1 MIWSL
6 PLLLI
11 ASTVSALDCSSEQLS
26 PYRLKD
32 SFTQVTSK
40 SIISDTP
47 PSKTNTTWYLNLCN
61 QQEQII
67 EDCPKNSQI
76 CGVQTVLLPGESPIK
91 TQIVSFGN
99 GLNYNVL
106 DANKSDISIKLD
118 DSSWGSNS
126 VSAQLEFHCAEN
138 EDVEIEWDYS
148 KFVLKYTT
156 PAACLKDDKSAPP
169 APPKDGDKD
178 GDDKKKKDDSW
189 GWFTWLFIILVLLF
203 GGYIIFGAWITAS
216 KSPADFQDAV
226 HDFVETLGNLAKSLP
241 GFLKEIGQKI
251 FGSENRGGYS
261 AV

>member
-1 MIWSL
+1 MLWTV
-6 PLLLI
+6 PLISSLI
-11 ASTVSALDCSSEQLS
+11 ASTAWALDCSSDKFA

-32 SFTQVTSK
+32 SFTQVSSK
-40 SIISDTP
+40 SIITDTP

-76 CGVQTVLLPGESPIK
+76 CGIQTVLLPGETPIK

-106 DANKSDISIKLD
+106 EANKSDIYVKLD

-126 VSAQLEFHCAEN
+126 ITAQLELHCAES
-138 EDVEIEWDYS
+138 EDIQIDWDYTN
-148 KFVLKYTT
+148 FVLRYAT

-169 APPKDGDKD
+169 PGSPKDGE
-178 GDDKKKKDDSW
+178 DDKKKDDSW
-189 GWFTWLFIILVLLF
+189 GWFTWLFIVLVLIF

-226 HDFVETLGNLAKSLP
+226 HDFVETLGNLVKSLP

>member
-1 MIWSL
+1 MFWLISL
-6 PLLLI
+6 VALI
-11 ASTVSALDCSSEQLS
+11 HSTLALDCSSDKLA

-40 SIISDTP
+40 SVITDTP

-76 CGVQTVLLPGESPIK
+76 CGVTSVLLPGEAPIK

-99 GLNYNVL
+99 GLNYNIL
-106 DANKSDISIKLD
+106 EANKSDISIKLD
-118 DSSWGSNS
+118 ESSWGSNS
-126 VSAQLEFHCAEN
+126 IAAQLEFHCAEN
-138 EDVEIEWDYS
+138 EDIQISWDYELLT
-148 KFVLKYTT
+148 LKYIT

-169 APPKDGDKD
+169 PPPKDGKD
-178 GDDKKKKDDSW
+178 DGKKKKDDSW
-189 GWFTWLFIILVLLF
+189 GWFTWFFIIFVILV
-203 GGYIIFGAWITAS
+203 GGYIILSAWITAS
-216 KSPADFQDAV
+216 KSPADFKDAV

-241 GFLKEIGQKI
+241 GFLKEIGQKL
-251 FGSENRGGYS
+251 FGTEDRGGYS